1 LSKYGPDTGAGEAG
15 DAFSF
20 TAAPPGDGEVTGVSL
35 AVCFFGVT
43 GTTGSLAALLLSLPS
58 SVIILVCAALL
69 SFSILLPLMFRD
81 GVPELFAV
89 LCARPNQ

>member
-1 LSKYGPDTGAGEAG
+1 M
-15 DAFSF
+15 FSF
-20 TAAPPGDGEVTGVSL
+20 TMAPPGDGELTGVSL

-43 GTTGSLAALLLSLPS
+43 GATGSLATLLPS
-58 SVIILVCAALL
+58 SPSSAVILVSAALL